1 MANLSLATPILPQ
14 RITPGSQFELPFH
27 VHESGQNFNW
37 SGYTPKARIDVTT
50 SYTNSIVTGTVTNQA
65 GGTALITLT
74 RAFTLDWDTFVGSF
88 GEMTLFAESASTK
101 RVIAVIPFQVAAK
114 VIT

>member
-27 VHESGQNFNW
+27 AHENGQNFNW
-37 SGYTPKARIDVTT
+37 SGYTPKARIDIGTT
-50 SYTNSIVTGTVTNQA
+50 FTSVVSGTVTNQA

-74 RAFTLDWDTFVGSF
+74 RTVTLDWDTLKGSF

-101 RVIAVIPFQVAAK
+101 RVIAVIPFQLAAE
-114 VIT
+114 VIA